1 MVTKE
6 SLADKAAK
14 LARIIPGISS
24 YQDKEKLR
32 DTDKRLREH
41 IASILSEERSR
52 IEDLKAQLAKALK
65 LDPLDDLDALTRRM
79 HKLADTITFAAY
91 GYASLFDQASVD
103 KKRLEELY
111 NYDMSLEEEISVIK
125 GTVDNL
131 LGTSEQEMAAA
142 MREVDLSLGKL
153 EERLRGREEL
163 LKQVK

>member
-6 SLADKAAK
+6 SLAGKAAK
-14 LARIIPGISS
+14 VARIIPGIAS

-32 DTDKRLREH
+32 DIDKRLRTH
-41 IASILSEERSR
+41 IASILSQERAR
-52 IEDLKAQLAKALK
+52 IEDLKSQLAKALK

-111 NYDMSLEEEISVIK
+111 SYDQSLEDEISVIK

-131 LGTSEQEMAAA
+131 LEASEQEFPAK
-142 MREVDLSLGKL
+142 MREVELSLGKL